1 MPKNMKEPMSRKAR
15 QMLKL
20 VQEREFQT
28 IREYATE
35 LIKLTHH
42 IDADRREIGFD
53 YGFIHDQ
60 VLRKFPTVKISG
72 PHTGRPTR
80 MPIKELH
87 ELAHELNIN
96 GVKLPLR
103 PRRKTIK
110 SKKSIAK
117 KKLQP

>member
-42 IDADRREIGFD
+42 IDADRREIGLTTALSTTPCC
-53 YGFIHDQ
+53 GN
-60 VLRKFPTVKISG
+60 S
-72 PHTGRPTR
+72 RP
-80 MPIKELH
+80 
-87 ELAHELNIN
+87 
-96 GVKLPLR
+96 
-103 PRRKTIK
+103 
-110 SKKSIAK
+110 
-117 KKLQP
+117 